1 MANKPKAAGTAE
13 ETANKSWLDYW
24 RIADALADLKRL
36 PEKQRA
42 DIIAELKKRVDLEF
56 LREHLG

>member
-1 MANKPKAAGTAE
+1 MTSKPKAAGTAE
-13 ETANKSWLDYW
+13 ESANRSWLDYW
-24 RIADALADLKRL
+24 RIAEALADLKRL

>member
-1 MANKPKAAGTAE
+1 MANKPGTAE
-13 ETANKSWLDYW
+13 ESANKSWLDYW